1 MKTRWR
7 VLVDPPAAGA
17 VNMARDHAL
26 AEACAPGTGTLRFYR
41 WDPPTLS
48 FGRNEPVTVGYR
60 EILRGRRELGVVRRP
75 TGGRAVIHDRELT
88 YSIVFPA
95 RALGGLREAYAKI
108 NEGLVHGLRL
118 LGVDAR
124 SAEGGDETPAPNAG
138 PCFLGPVDGEV
149 VVAGRKLVGSAQAR
163 VGSAVLQ
170 HGSLLLTADQSL
182 LLALGGGERGE
193 RGQRGERGEH
203 RERGEWRER
212 RERNERRERP
222 VTLVEL
228 LDVLPSWEEMVG
240 ALRDGFERSLG
251 GVWEAGVLSDAEA
264 VLAEGL
270 ERRYRSREWTWRR

>member
-7 VLVDPPAAGA
+7 VLVDPPATGA

-26 AEACAPGTGTLRFYR
+26 AKACAPGTGTLRFYR

-60 EILRGRRELGVVRRP
+60 EILRSRRELGVVRRP

-163 VGSAVLQ
+163 VGSTVLQ

-182 LLALGGGERGE
+182 LLALGGGEHRE
-193 RGQRGERGEH
+193 RREPGEH
-203 RERGEWRER
+203 REG
-212 RERNERRERP
+212 P
-222 VTLVEL
+222 ITLVEL

-251 GVWEAGVLSDAEA
+251 GVWEGGVLSDAEA